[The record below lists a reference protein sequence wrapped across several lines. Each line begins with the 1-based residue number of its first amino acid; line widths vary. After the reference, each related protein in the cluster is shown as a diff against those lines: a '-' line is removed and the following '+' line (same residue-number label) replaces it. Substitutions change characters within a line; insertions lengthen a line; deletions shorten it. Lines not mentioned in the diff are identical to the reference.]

1 MIENIV
7 KNYVKNK
14 EAGKLKI
21 ILSDYLYE
29 SINKFETNFSYVSKN
44 IDILD
49 EYDGKEFEN
58 DKEKWTSD
66 YVFFEKSRLI
76 SNFSIERIN
85 HLKKVIIYLY
95 PEKNEK
101 INETN
106 NKEDDIISKIVITT
120 GIVVLGVGILN
131 LKLSATVIGALLVT
145 GGVMYNKGKM

>member
-58 DKEKWTSD
+58 DKEKWNSD

-101 INETN
+101 INEIN

-145 GGVMYNKGKM
+145 GGVMYNKGKI

>member
-14 EAGKLKI
+14 EVGKLKI

-29 SINKFETNFSYVSKN
+29 SINKFEINFSYVSKN

-58 DKEKWTSD
+58 DEEKWNSD
-66 YVFFEKSRLI
+66 YVFVEKSRLI

-101 INETN
+101 IDETN

-145 GGVMYNKGKM
+145 GGVMYNKGKI

>member
-14 EAGKLKI
+14 EVGKLKI

-29 SINKFETNFSYVSKN
+29 SINKFETNFSYVLKN

-58 DKEKWTSD
+58 DKEKWNSD

-95 PEKNEK
+95 PKKNEK

-145 GGVMYNKGKM
+145 GGVMYNKGKI

>member
-14 EAGKLKI
+14 EVGKLKI

-58 DKEKWTSD
+58 DKEKWNSD

-101 INETN
+101 INEIN

-145 GGVMYNKGKM
+145 GGVMYNKGKI